1 MKYRDYKIGFTYE
14 VPDYFSE
21 VRESSYEI
29 FNVAEDTLHYFIQ
42 LDDDGEII
50 RNFSMGAKGPIE
62 KDKDVK
68 IAVDNFIDAL
78 KELGYVIIKEN
89 ILTTD
94 NGRKIYRYV
103 LFDDEIEQ
111 DLAVLV
117 YLTQVKDHLV
127 TSSCL
132 IEEYYDSFEQEM
144 FSIFNSFEDM

>member
-1 MKYRDYKIGFTYE
+1 M
-14 VPDYFSE
+14 
-21 VRESSYEI
+21 
-29 FNVAEDTLHYFIQ
+29 
-42 LDDDGEII
+42 
-50 RNFSMGAKGPIE
+50 
-62 KDKDVK
+62 K

-132 IEEYYDSFEQEM
+132 IEEYYDGFEQEM